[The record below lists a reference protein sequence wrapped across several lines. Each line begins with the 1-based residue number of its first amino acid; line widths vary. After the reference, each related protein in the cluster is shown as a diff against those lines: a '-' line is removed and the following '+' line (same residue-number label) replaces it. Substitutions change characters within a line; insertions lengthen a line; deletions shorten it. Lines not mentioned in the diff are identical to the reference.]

1 MGELLGGVV
10 RAVPHRDA
18 GHAAP
23 AEAYGDELL
32 ILGVERGGVEDF
44 VARYGVTTRSCSTP
58 ASRPSTAGPGPMGCR
73 GYFIG
78 AEETVLREIVGPL
91 DPARMVG
98 ILGELLAVS
107 GPG

>member
-1 MGELLGGVV
+1 
-10 RAVPHRDA
+10 
-18 GHAAP
+18 
-23 AEAYGDELL
+23 
-32 ILGVERGGVEDF
+32 
-44 VARYGVTTRSCSTP
+44 
-58 ASRPSTAGPGPMGCR
+58 MGCR